1 MRITV
6 RPIGVIRKYANGQE
20 LEVTRGLTSRQLI
33 ETLGGIPKKLKMVS
47 YVNGKKKDLDDE
59 LEDGDE
65 IKLVT
70 MLTGG

>member
-6 RPIGVIRKYANGQE
+6 RPIGVIRNFTSGQE
-20 LEVTRGLTSRQLI
+20 LEVAQGLTSRQLM
-33 ETLGGIPKKLKMVS
+33 ETLGIPKKLKMVS
-47 YVNGKKKDLDDE
+47 YVNGKKKDLDAE